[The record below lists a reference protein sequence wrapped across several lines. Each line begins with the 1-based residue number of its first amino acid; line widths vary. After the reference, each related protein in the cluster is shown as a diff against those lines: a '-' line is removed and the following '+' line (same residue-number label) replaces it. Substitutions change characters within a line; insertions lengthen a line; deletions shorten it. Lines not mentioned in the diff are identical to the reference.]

1 MPGKGSEEKEPID
14 TVLEETK
21 RFYETLHEASKG
33 LDTKASILLGSGT
46 LLLALVSTFHDPKT
60 FPTIWEAFSCYI
72 IVGVIL
78 YVLLF
83 LCGIVAIIPVE
94 WTTPVKIEREELQ
107 QHYLRLSSEDLKWQL
122 LGNYIER
129 IQENRAK
136 IAKKGKAVAIG
147 FAILFV
153 EVVYLLVLT
162 FFIIR

>member
-1 MPGKGSEEKEPID
+1 MPAKVSEEKEPID

-21 RFYETLHEASKG
+21 KYYETLHEASRA

-46 LLLALVSTFHDPKT
+46 LLLALVSAFQDPKT

-72 IVGVIL
+72 IVGVVL

-83 LCGIVAIIPVE
+83 LCGIFAIVPVQ
-94 WTTPVKIEREELQ
+94 WTTPVKIDREELQ
-107 QHYLRLSSEDLKWQL
+107 QHYLPLSSEKLKWQL
-122 LGNYIER
+122 LGNYVDR

-136 IAKKGKAVAIG
+136 IARKGKAVAIG
-147 FAILFV
+147 FAILGV

>member
-1 MPGKGSEEKEPID
+1 MPAKASEEKEPID

-46 LLLALVSTFHDPKT
+46 LLLALVSTFHDPKN
-60 FPTIWEAFSCYI
+60 FPEIWQSFSCYI
-72 IVGVIL
+72 IVGVLL
-78 YVLLF
+78 YVLLV
-83 LCGIVAIIPVE
+83 LCGIFAIIPVQ
-94 WTTPVKIEREELQ
+94 WTTPVKIDREELK
-107 QHYLRLSSEDLKWQL
+107 QHYLPLSPENLKWQL
-122 LGNYIER
+122 LGNYVDR

-136 IAKKGKAVAIG
+136 ITKKGKAVAMG

-162 FFIIR
+162 FCIIR